1 MKRGFTLI
9 ELLVVVL
16 IIGILSSVALPQYTK
31 AVNRAR
37 ASEAWTA
44 AKAILDAQEVYY
56 LSNDTYTV
64 DWKNSLDIEIPELKY
79 WDIGSPAESAVPTQF
94 ISLRMS
100 GKGGM
105 ANFEMV
111 FQQDRDSERFV
122 KCFGDQKN
130 CKNMLP
136 CLDVGSTSGAVC
148 YL

>member
-56 LSNDTYTV
+56 LSNDAYTMYV
-64 DWKNSLDIEIPELKY
+64 EHLDIEMPELKY
-79 WDIGSPAESAVPTQF
+79 WDIGSP
-94 ISLRMS
+94 LRVWTDEVYVDFY
-100 GKGGM
+100 GKG
-105 ANFEMV
+105 ALSD
-111 FQQDRDSERFV
+111 FQIIYEKDRSPDQPPLTIQ
-122 KCFGDQKN
+122 CFGDQKN